1 MNVKVS
7 ITGVN
12 EIDQAIKNLPLAFQH
27 SSQQSAH
34 VAAARP
40 LVERMKL
47 LAPEGPTGNLVDS
60 VGIVRLNMSKATNVG
75 EIQVGPRRGRFK
87 GNHAHMVEYGTKLRK
102 LRGRGKYKAGTER
115 GVMPKHPF
123 VQPAFAQTKGE
134 VEKGIAVNVGKSV
147 VRLIKRYVK

>member
-7 ITGVN
+7 ITGIN
-12 EIDQAIKNLPLAFQH
+12 EIDQAVKNLPLAFQH
-27 SSQQSAH
+27 STQQAAH
-34 VAAARP
+34 VAAAKP

-60 VGIVRLNMSKATNVG
+60 VGIVRMNMSRATNVG

-87 GNHAHMVEYGTKLRK
+87 GGHGHLNEFGTKPRR

-123 VQPAFAQTKGE
+123 VQPAFSQTKGE
-134 VEKGIAVNVGKSV
+134 VEKAIAVNVGKSV